1 MSRLFLIF
9 VAISKNPE
17 NVLCN
22 STKPVTL
29 LILLLIQKPLCAI
42 MKRETGSVKNGE
54 KNVTF
59 ADIAAYTGFSKTTI
73 SRYFKAIPLR
83 NLGRVLGELEIMYLN
98 RLTVG
103 ET

>member
-1 MSRLFLIF
+1 M
-9 VAISKNPE
+9 AK
-17 NVLCN
+17 
-22 STKPVTL
+22 
-29 LILLLIQKPLCAI
+29 
-42 MKRETGSVKNGE
+42 